1 MTLPWNL
8 SFVEFILRGNSQS
21 NSRRLEIVMKDLSQI
36 DLTGSVKPVDRA
48 VSIPPECY
56 TSPSVCEAEIAQIFR
71 RAWFGV
77 GRSDMLPGPGSYQTL
92 DIAGQ
97 NIILLRDKDNAPRAF
112 ANTCRH
118 RAARLVDGSGSCKG
132 LRCPFHSWFYG
143 LDGRLVQAPRMEE
156 AAGFDKSQN
165 GLIAYRAD
173 ERHGFLFVCLDP
185 EAPPLDDHLEGFA
198 EVHAP
203 WPLEELISVRR
214 QEMEVDCNWKAF
226 IEVFNEYYH
235 LPFVHP
241 DTVDSL
247 YCPPDTPEEVAG
259 NFATQFGTTEGT
271 GGLLE
276 DTQHNALPPIP
287 GLTGRAASGARY
299 TWVFPNMT
307 FAANTDA
314 LWCYEAYPLGPERCK
329 VVQTACF
336 PPASVALPD
345 FKTKV
350 VAYLDRL
357 DAALAEDIPALVNQQ
372 AGMNCPEARPGR
384 FQPTLEPNVAG
395 FARWYAGQMSG

>member
-1 MTLPWNL
+1 MNKID
-8 SFVEFILRGNSQS
+8 EF
-21 NSRRLEIVMKDLSQI
+21 DLSA
-36 DLTGSVKPVDRA
+36 SMARA
-48 VSIPPECY
+48 ETALSIPPACY
-56 TSPSVCEAEIAQIFR
+56 REPEVCDAEIERIFR
-71 RAWFGV
+71 RSWLGV
-77 GRSDMLPGPGSYQTL
+77 GRADMLAGPGSYRSL

-97 NIILLRDKDNAPRAF
+97 NIILLREKDRAPRAY

-118 RAARLVDGSGSCKG
+118 RAARLVDGEGTCKG

-143 LDGRLVQAPRMEE
+143 LDGRLIQAPRMDDVP
-156 AAGFDKSQN
+156 GFDKADN
-165 GLIAYRAD
+165 GLIAYRAE
-173 ERHGFLFVCLDP
+173 ERHGFLFVCLD
-185 EAPPLDDHLEGFA
+185 AAGRALDDHLAGFA
-198 EVHAP
+198 DIHAP
-203 WPLEELISVRR
+203 WPLDGLVSVRR
-214 QEMEVDCNWKAF
+214 QEIEVSCNWKAF

-247 YCPPDTPEEVAG
+247 YCPPDAPDEVAG
-259 NFATQFGTTEGT
+259 NFATQFGATEGT

-276 DTQHNALPPIP
+276 DKQDSALPPIP

-329 VVQTACF
+329 VIQTACF
-336 PPASVALPD
+336 PPESVALPGFD
-345 FKTKV
+345 TKV
-350 VAYLDRL
+350 ADYLDRL

-372 AGMNCPEARPGR
+372 RGLNCPEARPGR
-384 FQPTLEPNVAG
+384 FQPLLEPNVAG
-395 FARWYAGQMSG
+395 FARWYAAQMTG